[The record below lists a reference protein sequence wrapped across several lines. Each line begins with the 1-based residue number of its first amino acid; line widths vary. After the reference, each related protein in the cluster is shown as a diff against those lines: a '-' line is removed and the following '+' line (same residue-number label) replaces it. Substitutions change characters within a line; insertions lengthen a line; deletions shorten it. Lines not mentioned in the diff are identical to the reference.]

1 MKKIVNGFLLAT
13 ILLLG
18 ACKDKSATELL
29 FPVSQDI
36 SLGKQLR
43 DEIASNPT
51 EYPIVPRSQA
61 PEAYAY
67 LEAMRDKILASPDM
81 RYKDKFAWEL
91 QIIDQDVLN
100 AFAAPG
106 GYIYIYTGL
115 IDYLDNES
123 DLAGVLGH
131 EIAHADRRH
140 SVNQMVK
147 QYGVQLM
154 LDVALGKEQSKM
166 KEISAGL
173 VGLKFSRSDESE
185 ADEYSVRY
193 LCPTSYKGN
202 GAAEF
207 FRKLEAE
214 GQGGGTPEFLS
225 THPSPDRRVESI
237 DELSTELNCGG
248 TCCTDKATIL
258 ASSGIETYQELQ
270 DLFPLK

>member
-1 MKKIVNGFLLAT
+1 MKKIVNGFLLA
-13 ILLLG
+13 IIVLLG

-29 FPVSQDI
+29 FPVSKDI

-51 EYPIVPRSQA
+51 EYPIVARSQA

-67 LEAMRDKILASPDM
+67 LEAMRDKILESPDM

-140 SVNQMVK
+140 SINQMVK

-207 FRKLEAE
+207 FRKLEE
-214 GQGGGTPEFLS
+214 ESKPGSTPEFLS
-225 THPSPDRRVESI
+225 THPSPDKRVQNI
-237 DELSTELNCGG
+237 DDLSKELNCGG
-248 TCCTDKATIL
+248 TCCTEKSTIL
-258 ASSGIETYQELQ
+258 SSSGIESYQELQ